1 MKGITNSIRLRPGV
15 TGLEVKSRIEEAFTR
30 NAEMDADKIIVEA
43 RGGEV
48 ILHCS
53 VRSSADREEA
63 ERGAWASPRV
73 TKVDNRITIGA

>member
-53 VRSSADREEA
+53 VRSSV
-63 ERGAWASPRV
+63 RGHRPALPRW
-73 TKVDNRITIGA
+73 TIGLPSARNIAQ